1 MSEVTTDRVEECRR
15 ALDTD
20 GYAVVRGVVSGEGL
34 ARFDDMLEAEFERF
48 RSSDAFHGGGMFSGH
63 LNCIPGTA
71 ARFAWD
77 EVNAA
82 GIVDIV
88 KGLNPDWAV
97 RPRATL
103 NFNMPGSH
111 AQHYHMDGVYTRD
124 FLICNIAVVDTDIV
138 NGAIDVLPGTN
149 QRFYRFWQYAT
160 QRIYRGSTRLPLQ
173 RGDVVLRRS
182 TLWHRGMPNYSD
194 APRPMLAF
202 TFGEYDEPVDDPF
215 AGDRADL
222 EFYPNWFAP
231 TRRGR
236 LRERTF
242 VAAPIT
248 YSAYRFTRS
257 LFSDKGY
264 AH

>member
-20 GYAVVRGVVSGEGL
+20 GYAVLRGVVSGEGL

-97 RPRATL
+97 RPRAT
-103 NFNMPGSH
+103 
-111 AQHYHMDGVYTRD
+111 
-124 FLICNIAVVDTDIV
+124 
-138 NGAIDVLPGTN
+138 
-149 QRFYRFWQYAT
+149 
-160 QRIYRGSTRLPLQ
+160 
-173 RGDVVLRRS
+173 
-182 TLWHRGMPNYSD
+182 
-194 APRPMLAF
+194 
-202 TFGEYDEPVDDPF
+202 
-215 AGDRADL
+215 
-222 EFYPNWFAP
+222 
-231 TRRGR
+231 
-236 LRERTF
+236 
-242 VAAPIT
+242 
-248 YSAYRFTRS
+248 
-257 LFSDKGY
+257 
-264 AH
+264 